1 MKNRKNSSTNIFW
14 AIVAAIVLTGCVS
27 NTRYNHTLSEIARMR
42 MDCTLLENRLATIE
56 REKNNELMLMQ
67 DELHDKTL
75 KLDSLTHYA
84 KKQRKELNLL
94 SSQLSEVLPD
104 YSESKFDTY
113 LENGYLHITLPG
125 RVLFN
130 RGEDRLTGDGQ
141 KIIREVAGKLQ
152 HLQSDIMILG
162 HTDNVPFHS
171 DIMDNWKLSIDRAHS
186 VMQALVK
193 NGLSPDNLILA
204 GKGKHDAAMENDTQI
219 GQLLNRRIELV
230 LMPDLEKLDEIIQA
244 YAD

>member
-1 MKNRKNSSTNIFW
+1 MKNRKNASKTIFL
-14 AIVAAIVLTGCVS
+14 AIIAAIVFTGCVS
-27 NTRYNHTLSEIARMR
+27 NTRYNHTLSEVARMR
-42 MDCTLLENRLATIE
+42 MDSTLLENRLATIE
-56 REKNNELMLMQ
+56 HEKNNALMQ
-67 DELHDKTL
+67 AQAELRDKTL
-75 KLDSLTHYA
+75 KLDSLTQYA
-84 KKQRKELNLL
+84 IEKRKEFNLL

-104 YSESKFDTY
+104 YGESKLDTY
-113 LENGYLHITLPG
+113 LENGYLHITLPS

-130 RGEDRLTGDGQ
+130 RGEDRLTGDGE

-171 DIMDNWKLSIDRAHS
+171 NIMDNWKLSIDRAHT

-193 NGLSPDNLILA
+193 NGLSPDKLILA
-204 GKGKHDAAMENDTQI
+204 GRGKHDAVMKNDTQI
-219 GQLLNRRIELV
+219 GQMLNRRIELV
-230 LMPDLEKLDEIIQA
+230 LMPDLEKLDGILQA